1 MNDVGRA
8 NGYVRLD
15 IDGESMIESDKLTYR
30 ASEDVFPEAFTF
42 STWFGGSDETWSP
55 STTLEA
61 YFRNFKLYRLD

>member
-1 MNDVGRA
+1 VGRA

>member
-1 MNDVGRA
+1 
-8 NGYVRLD
+8 
-15 IDGESMIESDKLTYR
+15 MIESDKLTYR